1 MGLPS
6 SVDGVTKLVGAD
18 AGTVGARTGGH
29 PRERA
34 NRLGDHH

>member
-6 SVDGVTKLVGAD
+6 SVDGVTKLVGGD
-18 AGTVGARTGGH
+18 AGTAALARAVT
-29 PRERA
+29 RASA